1 MRNSKCFVVV
11 ISLLIFFTNANA
23 TKINGTVV
31 DQFNSPLGFCSITV
45 KERNKTVLSN
55 DQGKFYLD
63 LPKGKYQFVVQHVGY
78 ETMVIDKMVEGDELH
93 LTITMKNTT
102 LTLAEVK
109 VKAGG
114 EDPAY
119 EIIRNAIKQRK
130 FYQTQVGTYTC
141 EAYLKGLI
149 RTVNFP
155 DNFLGQPVDFED
167 GDSSKNKIIFLSESI
182 SDIAFRQPDDLR
194 VVVKSTRVS
203 GQTNG
208 LGLANPILISFY
220 DNVVSLPKTFNPRG
234 FVSPIAEGAL
244 AYYRYKYLGVFF
256 ENGYQI
262 NKIQVIPK
270 RKWEPLF
277 TGYIQI
283 VENSW
288 NIHSVNLSIDKES
301 QLEFAD
307 KVRIEQQ
314 YNPIHQNT
322 WMVATQTIFPE
333 VNFLGFAASGYF
345 STIYSKYVVDPVLDK
360 KQFGRTV
367 LKFDSLSNKRSSSF
381 WDASRPI
388 PLLKEE
394 IADFKKKDSLEKRR
408 EDPRYLDS
416 LDKIQNRITGLGVL
430 VNGPRFINR
439 NKQISLSFDPL
450 LKSLSFNTVEGWVLQ
465 GSASF
470 VKDLKG
476 RREFSFTP
484 VLRYGTTNH
493 LLNAHFSSS
502 LRFGKKFVN
511 RVSFS
516 MGKKVFQFNNAN
528 PIPQIM
534 NTVSTLFDG
543 SNYMKL
549 YQAKFLQAG
558 YFKALGHGVDM
569 DVSMQYQNRN
579 PLSNVDTLQI
589 GGDRARFK
597 NLTPNYPIETG
608 TGPLVAHQ
616 SLVASIRFRF
626 RPGARYVELP
636 DGQVNSFSRSPV
648 FTFQYAQAIS
658 GLFNNESNF
667 GKWKISMVGDINF
680 KIGGEF
686 KYKIQSGG
694 FLHAQRVELPDYN
707 HFIGNLTRKATPYV
721 ESFQVAPFYAFS
733 NKERFFGEF
742 HAEYKLNGLLTNKIP
757 IIKKLNLR
765 LVTGANMILLKDK
778 NYQELFLGIDNI
790 FKLLRLDYVKG
801 HGESIGSTQGFR
813 LGIRGFSGV
822 FTDN

>member
-1 MRNSKCFVVV
+1 MRKRKFLVVLM
-11 ISLLIFFTNANA
+11 SLMFSVNAYA
-23 TKINGTVV
+23 TKINGVVV
-31 DQFNSPLGFCSITV
+31 DQFDKPIGFCSITV
-45 KERNKTVLSN
+45 VEKNRTVLSN
-55 DQGKFYLD
+55 DQGKFFIE
-63 LPKGKYQFVVQHVGY
+63 LPKGKYHLVAQHVGF
-78 ETMVIDKMVEGDELH
+78 ETISIDTLIDGDEML
-93 LTITMKNTT
+93 LTFKMKNTT

-130 FYQTQVGTYTC
+130 FHQSADSAFTC

-182 SDIAFRQPDDLR
+182 SDIAFRQPDDVR

-208 LGLANPILISFY
+208 LGLANPILVSFY
-220 DNVVSLPKTFNPRG
+220 DNIVSLPKTFNPRG
-234 FVSPIAEGAL
+234 FVSPISDGAL
-244 AYYRYKYLGVFF
+244 SFYRYKYLGVFF
-256 ENGYQI
+256 ENGYQV

-277 TGYIQI
+277 SGYIQI
-283 VENSW
+283 IENTW

-307 KVRIEQQ
+307 KIRIEQQ
-314 YNPIHQNT
+314 YNPVNRNT

-333 VNFLGFAASGYF
+333 VNFLGFAAAGYF
-345 STIYSKYVVDPVLDK
+345 STIYSGYVLDPSFDK
-360 KQFGRTV
+360 KQFGRTI
-367 LKFDSLSNKRSSSF
+367 LKFDSLSNKRNPAF
-381 WDASRPI
+381 WDTARPI

-394 IADFKKKDSLEKRR
+394 IDDFKKKDSLEKRR

-416 LDKIQNRITGLGVL
+416 LDKIQNHITGLGVL
-430 VNGPRFINR
+430 INGPRFIKRSN
-439 NKQISLSFDPL
+439 QTSFSIDPL

-465 GSASF
+465 GSAAF

-484 VLRYGTTNH
+484 VLRYGTSNH
-493 LLNAHFSSS
+493 QLNAHFSGS
-502 LRFGKKFVN
+502 LRYGKKHMN
-511 RVSFS
+511 RVSFA
-516 MGKKVFQFNNAN
+516 MGTKVFQFNNAN

-543 SNYMKL
+543 DNYMKL
-549 YQAKFLQAG
+549 YRAFFLQTG
-558 YFKALGHGVDM
+558 YFKALGHGVDF
-569 DVSMQYQNRN
+569 DANIQFQNRN
-579 PLSNVDTLQI
+579 ALVNVDTVHI
-589 GGDRARFK
+589 WGDKDRLN

-608 TGPLVAHQ
+608 MGPLVDHR
-616 SLVASIRFRF
+616 SLVASVRFRY

-636 DGQVNSFSRSPV
+636 DGQVNMFSKSPV
-648 FTFQYAQAIS
+648 FTFQYS
-658 GLFNNESNF
+658 GAVGGIMDNDSKF
-667 GKWKISMVGDINF
+667 GKWKFSMVGDLNF

-686 KYKIQSGG
+686 KYKIEFGG
-694 FLHAQRVELPDYN
+694 FLHAERVELPDYN
-707 HFIGNLTRKATPYV
+707 HLIGNLTRKATGYV

-733 NKERFFGEF
+733 NKEPFFGAL
-742 HAEYKLNGLLTNKIP
+742 HAEYRLNGLLTNKIP
-757 IIKKLNLR
+757 FVKKLNLR
-765 LVTGANMILLKDK
+765 LVTGSNMIFLKNR
-778 NYQELFLGIDNI
+778 NYQELFLGVDNI
-790 FKLLRLDYVKG
+790 FKLLRVDYIMG
-801 HGESIGSTQGFR
+801 HGQL
-813 LGIRGFSGV
+813 LGATKGLRVGIKGFSSL
-822 FTDN
+822 FNDN

>member
-1 MRNSKCFVVV
+1 MSNSKCIVVLM
-11 ISLLIFFTNANA
+11 SLLIFCTNTFA
-23 TKINGTVV
+23 TKINGLVL
-31 DQFNSPLGFCSITV
+31 DQSNNPVGFCSITV
-45 KERNKTVLSN
+45 KENKKTVLSN
-55 DQGKFYLD
+55 DQGRFFLE
-63 LPKGKYQFVVQHVGY
+63 LPKGKYHFVVQHVGY
-78 ETMVIDKMVEGDELH
+78 ETMIIDTLVEGDEMRLS
-93 LTITMKNTT
+93 ITMKNTT

-109 VKAGG
+109 VKVGG

-130 FYQTQVGTYTC
+130 FYQTQVGAYTC

-155 DNFLGQPVDFED
+155 DNFMGQPVDFED

-182 SDIAFRQPDDLR
+182 SDIAFRQPDDVR

-220 DNVVSLPKTFNPRG
+220 DNIISFPKTFNPRG

-256 ENGYQI
+256 ENGYQV

-270 RKWEPLF
+270 RKFEPLF

-288 NIHSVNLSIDKES
+288 NIHSVSFSIDKES

-307 KVRIEQQ
+307 KIRIEQQ
-314 YNPIHQNT
+314 YNPINQNT

-333 VNFLGFAASGYF
+333 VNFLGFAAAGYF
-345 STIYSKYVVDPVLDK
+345 STIYSRYVVDPVFDK
-360 KQFGRTV
+360 KQFGRTI

-381 WDASRPI
+381 WDATRPI

-439 NKQISLSFDPL
+439 NKQTSMSFDPL
-450 LKSLSFNTVEGWVLQ
+450 LKSLSFNTVEGWVVQ

-470 VKDLKG
+470 SKDLKG

-484 VLRYGTTNH
+484 VLRYGTSNH
-493 LLNAHFSSS
+493 HFNAYFTSSF
-502 LRFGKKFVN
+502 RYGKKFVN
-511 RVSFS
+511 RLSYS

-549 YQAKFLQAG
+549 YQASFLQAG
-558 YFKALGHGVDM
+558 YFKALGHGIDM
-569 DVSMQYQNRN
+569 DANIQYQNRN
-579 PLSNVDTLQI
+579 PLSNVDTTQN

-597 NLTPNYPIETG
+597 NLTPNFPVETG
-608 TGPLVAHQ
+608 TGPLIAHQ

-648 FTFQYAQAIS
+648 FSFQYSKAVS
-658 GLFNNESNF
+658 GLFSNDSKF
-667 GKWKISMVGDINF
+667 GKWRISMVGDINF

-707 HFIGNLTRKATPYV
+707 HFTGNLTRKATPYV

-733 NKERFFGEF
+733 NKEKFFGEF

-765 LVTGANMILLKDK
+765 LVTGTNMILLKNR

-790 FKLLRLDYVKG
+790 VKLLRVDYIRG
-801 HGESIGSTQGFR
+801 HGESLGSTHGFR
-813 LGIRGFSGV
+813 IGIRGFSSV

>member
-1 MRNSKCFVVV
+1 MRKSKYLLAL
-11 ISLLIFFTNANA
+11 ISLLIFCINTHA
-23 TKINGTVV
+23 TKINGLVI
-31 DQFNSPLGFCSITV
+31 DQSKNPIGFCSITV
-45 KERNKTVLSN
+45 KETRQTVLTN
-55 DQGKFYLD
+55 DQGKFFIS
-63 LPKGKYQFVVQHVGY
+63 LPKGKFHFVVQHVGY
-78 ETMVIDKMVEGDELH
+78 ETIAIDTLVDGDEMR
-93 LTITMKNTT
+93 LTFTMKNTT

-109 VKAGG
+109 VKSGG

-130 FYQTQVGTYTC
+130 FYQTQVGGYTC

-155 DNFLGQPVDFED
+155 DNFMGQPVDFED

-182 SDIAFRQPDDLR
+182 SDIAFRQPDDVR

-220 DNVVSLPKTFNPRG
+220 DNIVSLPKTFNPRG
-234 FVSPIAEGAL
+234 FISPIAEGAL

-256 ENGYQI
+256 ENGYQV

-283 VENSW
+283 IENSW

-307 KVRIEQQ
+307 KIRIEQQ
-314 YNPIHQNT
+314 YNPINRDT
-322 WMVATQTIFPE
+322 WMISTQTIFPE

-345 STIYSKYVVDPVLDK
+345 STIYSRYDIDPVFDK

-388 PLLKEE
+388 PLVKEE
-394 IADFKKKDSLEKRR
+394 IEDFKKKDSLEKRR

-430 VNGPRFINR
+430 INGPRFINR
-439 NKQISLSFDPL
+439 NKQSSLSVDPL

-470 VKDLKG
+470 EKGLKG
-476 RREFSFTP
+476 RRQFSFTP
-484 VLRYGTTNH
+484 VLRYGTSNH
-493 LLNAHFSSS
+493 QLNAYFSSS
-502 LRFGKKFVN
+502 FRFGKKFVN
-511 RVSFS
+511 RVFFS

-543 SNYMKL
+543 ANYMKI
-549 YQAKFLQAG
+549 YQANFLQAG
-558 YFKALGHGVDM
+558 YFKTLGHGIDM
-569 DVSMQYQNRN
+569 DANIQYQNRN
-579 PLSNVDTLQI
+579 PMVNVDTLPI
-589 GGDRARFK
+589 GGNRGKFK
-597 NLTPNYPIETG
+597 NLTPNYPIEAG
-608 TGPLVAHQ
+608 TAPMVAHQ

-636 DGQVNSFSRSPV
+636 DGQVNTFSRSPV
-648 FTFQYAQAIS
+648 FTFQYSRTIS
-658 GLFNNESNF
+658 GLFDNDSRF
-667 GKWKISMVGDINF
+667 GKWRFSVVGDINF

-694 FLHAQRVELPDYN
+694 FLHAARVELPDYN
-707 HFIGNLTRKATPYV
+707 HFIGNLTGKATPYV

-733 NKERFFGEF
+733 NKERFYGTL
-742 HAEYKLNGLLTNKIP
+742 HAEYKLNGLITNKIP

-765 LVTGANMILLKDK
+765 LVTGANMILLKDRS
-778 NYQELFLGIDNI
+778 YQELFLGIDNI
-790 FKLLRLDYVKG
+790 IKLLRIDYIRG
-801 HGESIGSTQGFR
+801 HGQSLGSTHGFR
-813 LGIRGFSGV
+813 LGIRGFSSL

>member
-1 MRNSKCFVVV
+1 MRNSKCFLLLM
-11 ISLLIFFTNANA
+11 SLLIYSISSFA
-23 TKINGTVV
+23 TKINGLVV
-31 DQFNSPLGFCSITV
+31 DQSNNPVGFCSVTV
-45 KERNKTVLSN
+45 KETKKTVLSN
-55 DQGKFYLD
+55 DQGKFFLE
-63 LPKGKYQFVVQHVGY
+63 LPKGKYHFIVQHVGF
-78 ETMVIDKMVEGDELH
+78 ETITIDTLIVGDEMH
-93 LTITMKNTT
+93 LNFTMKNTT

-130 FYQTQVGTYTC
+130 FYQTQVAGYTC

-149 RTVNFP
+149 KTIDFP

-182 SDIAFRQPDDLR
+182 SEIAFKQPDDLR
-194 VVVKSTRVS
+194 VMVKSTRVS

-220 DNVVSLPKTFNPRG
+220 DNIVSLTKTFNPRG

-256 ENGYQI
+256 ENGYQV
-262 NKIQVIPK
+262 NKIQVIPR

-277 TGYIQI
+277 SGYIQI

-288 NIHSVNLSIDKES
+288 NIHSVNLSIDKQS

-307 KVRIEQQ
+307 KIRIEQQ
-314 YNPIHQNT
+314 YNPINRNT
-322 WMVATQTIFPE
+322 WMVATQNIFPE

-345 STIYSKYVVDPVLDK
+345 ATIYSKYDVDPVFDK

-381 WDASRPI
+381 WDATRPI

-394 IADFKKKDSLEKRR
+394 IEDFKKKDSLERRR

-430 VNGPRFINR
+430 INGPRFINR
-439 NKQISLSFDPL
+439 SNKTSLSFDPL
-450 LKSLSFNTVEGWVLQ
+450 LKSLSFNTVEGWALQ
-465 GSASF
+465 GSANF
-470 VKDLKG
+470 NKDLSG
-476 RREFSFTP
+476 RREVSITP
-484 VLRYGTTNH
+484 VLRYGTSNH
-493 LLNAHFSSS
+493 QLNAYFSSS
-502 LRFGKKFVN
+502 FRYGKTFVN

-534 NTVSTLFDG
+534 NTVSTLIDG
-543 SNYMKL
+543 FNYMKL
-549 YQAKFLQAG
+549 YQANFIQTG
-558 YFKALGHGVDM
+558 YFKSLGHGLDM
-569 DVSMQYQNRN
+569 DASIQYQNRK
-579 PLSNVDTLQI
+579 PLSNVDTMHI
-589 GGDRARFK
+589 WGDRSRLQ
-597 NLTPNYPIETG
+597 NLTPNYPIEAE

-616 SLVASIRFRF
+616 SLVASIKFRF

-636 DGQVNSFSRSPV
+636 DGQVNTFSRSPV
-648 FTFQYAQAIS
+648 FNFQFSQAIS
-658 GLFNNESNF
+658 GLFDNDSKF
-667 GKWKISMVGDINF
+667 GKWRISVTGDINF

-694 FLHAQRVELPDYN
+694 FLNATRVSLPDYN

-733 NKERFFGEF
+733 NKERFFGEL

-765 LVTGANMILLKDK
+765 LVTGTNMIMLKNR

-790 FKLLRLDYVKG
+790 LKLLRVDYIKG
-801 HGESIGSTQGFR
+801 NGQSIGSTHGVR
-813 LGIRGFSGV
+813 LGIQGFSSI

>member
-1 MRNSKCFVVV
+1 MRNRKCLVLLM
-11 ISLLIFFTNANA
+11 SMLIFCINTYA
-23 TKINGTVV
+23 TKINGLVV
-31 DQFNSPLGFCSITV
+31 DLFNNPLGFCSITV
-45 KERNKTVLSN
+45 KETKKTVLSN
-55 DQGKFYLD
+55 DQGRFFIE
-63 LPKGKYQFVVQHVGY
+63 LPKGKYHFVAQHVGY
-78 ETMVIDKMVEGDELH
+78 ETISIDTLVEGDEMRLVFKMN
-93 LTITMKNTT
+93 TTT

-130 FYQTQVGTYTC
+130 FYQTQVGGYTC
-141 EAYLKGLI
+141 EAYLKGMI
-149 RTVNFP
+149 RTVDFP

-194 VVVKSTRVS
+194 VLVKSTRVS

-220 DNVVSLPKTFNPRG
+220 DNIVSLPKTFNPRG
-234 FVSPIAEGAL
+234 FVSPIADGAL

-256 ENGYQI
+256 ENGYQV

-283 VENSW
+283 IENTW

-307 KVRIEQQ
+307 KIRIEQQ
-314 YNPIHQNT
+314 YIPADRNT

-333 VNFLGFAASGYF
+333 INFLGFAASGYF
-345 STIYSKYVVDPVLDK
+345 STIYSKYVTDPVFDK

-388 PLLKEE
+388 PLVKEE
-394 IADFKKKDSLEKRR
+394 IEDFKKKDSLEKRR

-416 LDKIQNRITGLGVL
+416 LDKIQNRITGLGIL
-430 VNGPRFINR
+430 INGPRFINR
-439 NKQISLSFDPL
+439 NKQSSLSFDPL

-465 GSASF
+465 GSATF
-470 VKDLKG
+470 EKGLKG
-476 RREFSFTP
+476 RRQFSVTP
-484 VLRYGTTNH
+484 VLRYGTSNH
-493 LLNAHFSSS
+493 QLNAYFSSS
-502 LRFGKKFVN
+502 FRYGKKFVN
-511 RVSFS
+511 RVFFS

-543 SNYMKL
+543 ANYMKL
-549 YQAKFLQAG
+549 YQAKFIQAG
-558 YFKALGHGVDM
+558 YFKSLGHGVDM
-569 DVSMQYQNRN
+569 DANVQYQNRN
-579 PLSNVDTLQI
+579 PLYNVDTLQI
-589 GGDRARFK
+589 GGDRSRFK
-597 NLTPNYPIETG
+597 NLTPNYPIEAG
-608 TGPLVAHQ
+608 TGPLVSHQ
-616 SLVASIRFRF
+616 SLVASIRLRF
-626 RPGARYVELP
+626 RPGSRYVELP
-636 DGQVNSFSRSPV
+636 DGQVNSFSKSPV
-648 FTFQYAQAIS
+648 FTFQYSQSIS
-658 GLFNNESNF
+658 GLFANDSEF
-667 GKWKISMVGDINF
+667 GKWRISMVGDINF

-686 KYKIQSGG
+686 RYKVQAGG
-694 FLHAQRVELPDYN
+694 FLHAKRVELPDYN
-707 HFIGNLTRKATPYV
+707 HFVGNLTGKATPYV

-733 NKERFFGEF
+733 NKENFYGEL

-757 IIKKLNLR
+757 IIKKLNFR
-765 LVTGANMILLKDK
+765 LVTGTNMILLK
-778 NYQELFLGIDNI
+778 NRSYQELFLGIDNI
-790 FKLLRLDYVKG
+790 AKIFRFDYVRG
-801 HGESIGSTQGFR
+801 HGQSLGATHGFR
-813 LGIRGFSGV
+813 LGIRGFPSL
-822 FTDN
+822 FNDN

>member
-45 KERNKTVLSN
+45 KESNKTVLSN

-569 DVSMQYQNRN
+569 DVNMQYQNRN